1 MSTFEFVD
9 LQILLMGGTSSPP
22 PTVLKRRLRDPDQ
35 ITKILLTHDHKLVA
49 EQLRSPAYCIV
60 ISYLPNQGHF

>member
-1 MSTFEFVD
+1 M
-9 LQILLMGGTSSPP
+9 
-22 PTVLKRRLRDPDQ
+22 VLKRRLRDPDQ
-35 ITKILLTHDHKLVA
+35 IPKILLTLDHKLVA